1 MVLKI
6 DFLTKPVQFSRKD
19 VLNRNR
25 DVKIAML
32 PRLLGVWMHGRHL
45 PGREVKMNTRT
56 YMILHAKSCEISSI
70 ARNSDQSRRWTSSP
84 VSPSWCRQALCH
96 IHIPRFYKT
105 ISNILTL
112 RTEINIEL
120 YSYVIYS
127 SMPYPK
133 DRMFSSCSLLKILK
147 WLSWGLYPIFRQS
160 HMIFLLLYH
169 MKYLGKL

>member
-1 MVLKI
+1 MKELVTPMVLKI

-45 PGREVKMNTRT
+45 PGREVKMNART

-84 VSPSWCRQALCH
+84 VSPS
-96 IHIPRFYKT
+96 
-105 ISNILTL
+105 
-112 RTEINIEL
+112 
-120 YSYVIYS
+120 
-127 SMPYPK
+127 
-133 DRMFSSCSLLKILK
+133 
-147 WLSWGLYPIFRQS
+147 
-160 HMIFLLLYH
+160 
-169 MKYLGKL
+169 